1 MASKAHNERPSV
13 HPQIPGNRAGDRL
26 ECQERRGQLPIIG
39 GDMKLTPKGESRPAP
54 ASWGIHPQAR

>member
-1 MASKAHNERPSV
+1 MSVRASIRRSLGTEPATAWSAK
-13 HPQIPGNRAGDRL
+13 
-26 ECQERRGQLPIIG
+26 ERRGQLPIIG